1 MQFLMLN
8 SSSSHADNH
17 KNNFVVWGEGPT
29 CDINGIFMFYNHG
42 HNILRFLI
50 V

>member
-29 CDINGIFMFYNHG
+29 CDINEIFGSIIMDIIFWD
-42 HNILRFLI
+42 FW
-50 V
+50 